1 MRPGQNTINRRSSDS
16 VVTIPYDQTFRNQDV
31 NRPTGG
37 DALKE
42 FEICGC
48 GWPDHMLLPRGSP
61 GTGQKFDLYV
71 MVSDYEQDRV
81 DQDLVGQCTQASA
94 YCGIR
99 DRKFPD
105 RKASKFQ
112 IVRFI
117 GRLLWEQ
124 K

>member
-1 MRPGQNTINRRSSDS
+1 MKLFISVRPGQNTINRRSSDS
-16 VVTIPYDQTFRNQDV
+16 VVTIPYEQTFRNQDV
-31 NRPTGG
+31 GRPTGG
-37 DALKE
+37 AALAE

-48 GWPDHMLLPRGSP
+48 GWPDHMLIPRGSP

-71 MVSDYEQDRV
+71 MVSNYEEDRI
-81 DQDLVGQCTQASA
+81 DQDLVGACTQASA

-112 IVRFI
+112 F
-117 GRLLWEQ
+117 
-124 K
+124 